1 MKDGGASSPP
11 PLLLFSPHDN
21 LQAHE
26 SQENQRWS
34 KRQHRTGDSGMA
46 FNIRRVVTGHDESGK
61 AVVAIDE
68 IATNLVSRRP
78 GHASYVIW
86 SNDKTPADNEER
98 ADGGLRDVADC
109 AEQGAIFRVI
119 EYAPGVAPRMHRTLT
134 IDSGEIVMR
143 LDDSE
148 VTLRAGDC
156 LVQRGTI
163 HDWVNKT
170 NEPCVMAFV
179 LIASKPLTKA
189 GEQMPAAG

>member
-1 MKDGGASSPP
+1 
-11 PLLLFSPHDN
+11 
-21 LQAHE
+21 
-26 SQENQRWS
+26 
-34 KRQHRTGDSGMA
+34 MA

-134 IDSGEIVMR
+134 IDYAVVLSGEIVMR

-163 HDWVNKT
+163 HDWINPGKV
-170 NEPCVMAFV
+170 PCVIAFV
-179 LIASKPLTKA
+179 LIAAELPSFGGKHLEPT
-189 GEQMPAAG
+189 G